1 MQLYFVFLLIA
12 SQLGT
17 GSAASAA
24 VPTAPPTRTPSET
37 PSSQPSSRPSTPSSQ
52 PSTVPSSMP
61 TIEEW
66 EYQTTWDMNR
76 YRKNGLCE
84 NHCSGHGSCI
94 ENINCECYKDLDG
107 NPSWTGPDCSMRTCP
122 KDVAWVAETAVKA
135 NNVHPTVECSNKG
148 VCDRKTGT
156 CECFEGYEG
165 VACQRTVCPDDCNDR
180 GVCWPLKH
188 FASKFDRT
196 YTVPWDSMKTL
207 SCLCDSGFRGPSCGL
222 KECPT
227 GPDPLGGYGNE
238 AARDCSGRGLCDY
251 ESGSCKCFT
260 GFKGT
265 KCETQTTFL

>member
-1 MQLYFVFLLIA
+1 MMHNIFFLTTAFVAI
-12 SQLGT
+12 GMV
-17 GSAASAA
+17 AA
-24 VPTAPPTRTPSET
+24 VAPTET
-37 PSSQPSSRPSTPSSQ
+37 PTQSPTETPTSQPSRQPSSLPTTQ
-52 PSTVPSSMP
+52 PSFVPTSQP
-61 TIEEW
+61 TLEEW

-84 NHCSGHGSCI
+84 NHCSGHGTCS

-107 NPSWTGPDCSMRTCP
+107 NPSWTGPDCSLRTCP
-122 KDVAWVAETAVKA
+122 KDVAWVAESAVKS
-135 NNVHPTVECSNKG
+135 NDVHPVTECSNKG
-148 VCDRKTGT
+148 ICDRKSGT

-227 GPDPLGGYGNE
+227 GSDPLGGYGNE

-251 ESGSCKCFT
+251 ETGSCKCFT

-265 KCETQTTFL
+265 KCETQTTYV